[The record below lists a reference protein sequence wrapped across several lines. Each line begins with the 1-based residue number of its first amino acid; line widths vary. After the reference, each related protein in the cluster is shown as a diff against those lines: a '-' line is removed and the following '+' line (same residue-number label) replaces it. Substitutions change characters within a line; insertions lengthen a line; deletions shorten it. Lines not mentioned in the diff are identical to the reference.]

1 MLYLNSLPDIFYIC
15 LHMQPF
21 SNHSISIATVTDIP
35 AIEALLNSAY
45 RGESSK
51 QGWTT
56 EANIIAGERRTD
68 AANLQQVMQQ
78 TGSIFLKCTNEEG
91 LFAGCVN
98 LQQLGSKLY
107 LGMFSV
113 APNMQGG
120 GLGKKLLAAA
130 EEYAHKIKCTAI
142 YMSVISVRTELIDW
156 YKRHGYTET
165 GERKAFPEDGLTGT
179 HLQPLEFLIL
189 EKPMLLKD

>member
-1 MLYLNSLPDIFYIC
+1 
-15 LHMQPF
+15 MQPF
-21 SNHSISIATVTDIP
+21 SNHSISIATVADIP

-56 EANIIAGERRTD
+56 EANLIAGERRTD

-78 TGSIFLKCTNEEG
+78 PGSVFLKYTIDKG
-91 LFAGCVN
+91 LLAGCVN
-98 LQQLGSKLY
+98 LQQHGLKLY

-113 APNMQGG
+113 APGMQGG
-120 GLGKKLLAAA
+120 GLGKKLLGAA
-130 EEYAHKIKCTAI
+130 EEYAHGIKSTSI

-156 YKRHGYTET
+156 YKRHGYAET
-165 GERKAFPEDGLTGT
+165 GERKTFPEDGLTGT

-189 EKPMLLKD
+189 EKKMLLKV

>member
-1 MLYLNSLPDIFYIC
+1 
-15 LHMQPF
+15 MQPF
-21 SNHSISIATVTDIP
+21 DNPSISIATITDIP

-45 RGESSK
+45 RGETSK
-51 QGWTT
+51 QGWTS
-56 EANIIAGERRTD
+56 EANLIAGERRTD

-78 TGSIFLKCTNEEG
+78 PASVFLKYTNEDG
-91 LFAGCVN
+91 LLAGCVN
-98 LQQLGSKLY
+98 LQQHGLKLY

-113 APNMQGG
+113 APGMQGG

-130 EEYAHKIKCTAI
+130 EEYTLNTKSTSI
-142 YMSVISVRTELIDW
+142 YMSVISIRTELIDW

-189 EKPMLLKD
+189 EKPMLLKATKC